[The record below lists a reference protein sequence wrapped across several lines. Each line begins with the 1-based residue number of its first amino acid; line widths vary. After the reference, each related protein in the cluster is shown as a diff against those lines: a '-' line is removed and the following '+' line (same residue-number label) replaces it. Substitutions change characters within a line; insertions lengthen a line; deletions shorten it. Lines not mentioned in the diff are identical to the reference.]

1 MPEWSMADSPE
12 DRAPASVARII
23 DDVTVLSHTEP
34 AVPGYPELPPSE
46 GGRGAAHFLERHS
59 IGIAGNRIAWV
70 RPAAEVT
77 EGERAGAEIIP
88 GRGRLA
94 MPGLINTHTHAPM
107 VMFRGAAEDVP
118 TADWFNKHV
127 WPMEVNMTDR
137 DVRLGAELAIGEMLL
152 SGVTSFA
159 DHYFGMGEIAQ
170 AVEGSGARALLASTF
185 FSSQGPAGLEQSV
198 AFAEEW
204 HGKAGGRVQVALGPH
219 GAYTVSDDDL
229 RRTAAEASRLGVLTH
244 IHAAE
249 NPNQTRAS
257 LEKRGIT
264 PMQVLSETGLLESG
278 VLIAHGA
285 GIIEDDLRWLVPYRD
300 RIGVGSCTK
309 VYLKHAQSGTTPVRM
324 LHDAGITVGIGTD
337 GAAGHNTLDVFESMR
352 LLAETEKDKLS
363 DATWLTMEH
372 ALDLATRQ
380 SAAVIGRA
388 GELGALLPGYL
399 ADIAILDLSGPHLQ
413 PMHSLAAA
421 LVYAVRPSDVET
433 VLVDGEV
440 VVRDHSLTRL
450 DLSAAIAEL
459 TERMP
464 ALRDTSHGTR
474 IQEYNP

>member
-1 MPEWSMADSPE
+1 MAESAQGA
-12 DRAPASVARII
+12 APQASASLII
-23 DDVTVLSHTEP
+23 DDATVLSRTE
-34 AVPGYPELPPSE
+34 AALPGYPELPPDA
-46 GGRGAAHFLERHS
+46 GGRGAAHFLEHHS
-59 IGIAGNRIAWV
+59 VGIAGNRIAWV
-70 RPAAEVT
+70 RPVADVTAIERAAAAEV
-77 EGERAGAEIIP
+77 ID

-94 MPGLINTHTHAPM
+94 MPGLINTHTHSPM

-152 SGVTSFA
+152 GGVTSFA
-159 DHYFGMGEIAQ
+159 DHYFGMPEIAG
-170 AVEGSGARALLASTF
+170 AVEASGARALLAATY
-185 FSSQGPAGLEQSV
+185 FSSEGAAGIDRGV

-204 HGKAGGRVQVALGPH
+204 HGGAGGRVQVALGPH
-219 GAYTVSDDDL
+219 GAYTVNDDDL
-229 RRTAAEASRLGVLTH
+229 RRTAREASRLGVLTH

-249 NPNQTRAS
+249 NPRQTAS
-257 LEKRGIT
+257 SLAKRGVT
-264 PMQVLSETGLLESG
+264 PIQVLHDTGLLESG

-285 GIIEDDLRWLVPYRD
+285 GIVEDDVRWLAPYRD
-300 RIGVGSCTK
+300 RVGVGSCTK
-309 VYLKHAQSGTTPVRM
+309 VYLKHAQSGTTPVRL
-324 LHDAGITVGIGTD
+324 LHDAGVAVGIGTD

-380 SAAVIGRA
+380 SAAVIGRGA
-388 GELGALLPGYL
+388 ELGALVPGYL
-399 ADIAILDLSGPHLQ
+399 ADVAVVDLAGPHLQ

-421 LVYAVRPSDVET
+421 LVYAVRPSDVEH
-433 VLVDGEV
+433 VIVDGDV
-440 VVRDHSLTRL
+440 VVRDRRLVHL
-450 DLSAAIAEL
+450 DLSAAISEL
-459 TERMP
+459 NERMP

-474 IQEYNP
+474 IQDYNP